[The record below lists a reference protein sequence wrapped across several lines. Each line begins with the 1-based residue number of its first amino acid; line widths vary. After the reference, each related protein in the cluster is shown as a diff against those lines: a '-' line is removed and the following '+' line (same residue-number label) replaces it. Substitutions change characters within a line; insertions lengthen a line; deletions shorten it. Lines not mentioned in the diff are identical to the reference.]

1 MTSPLQPIFPE
12 ERRWATVLFADVG
25 GFTRLA
31 ERMEFESISDLIKE
45 VWLRLDDII
54 WKYGGFID
62 KRLGDGVM
70 AVWGAPY
77 AGESDAERA
86 VSAGLALLDSMKKF
100 TQESQ
105 QPGARGLALRVGIN
119 TGPVL
124 AGYVGAKDEY
134 TVLGDTVNVAKRLEQ
149 MAESGR
155 VLISESTYRL
165 VRGDFKIQLL
175 GPITLRGKTEPIRA
189 YVVEQKREFA
199 TKVRYQSEEI
209 LHTRM
214 VAREYE
220 LQRLTALYNQ
230 AVNFRKP
237 TIVLLTGDAGIGKS
251 RLLLEFSNLLEE
263 SEPNLTLMT
272 TRALAQ
278 TSRDPFFMWKSLWQN
293 RFGILDDEAPEM
305 SREKFER
312 GMQRI
317 WGNSVDQDKITETTH
332 LIGSFMGMSWPGSP
346 YMAALDGRPEVKV
359 SKVFE
364 LTKALFS
371 HLGASS
377 SIVLVFDDL
386 QWADNLSLELV
397 RFLVKP
403 GSERIPLLIV
413 AGTRK
418 EFLREKLNWSNLGDR
433 INLEPLP
440 INAEIVRLAYPDLV
454 DFPEEVMIELAK
466 RSDGNPFFLEEMVKG
481 LVKSGVAYSDSSP
494 QEMITKLHVDTP
506 GSLQAMLQARLDSL
520 PRGART
526 IALMASVVGRVFW
539 VGPVLA
545 AARSASYTGTGLL
558 KLRPPMIER
567 VVQDGLR
574 KLVQYE
580 LAFPRAGTHFSEDQE
595 YIFKHSLLRD
605 VTYSLIPEKYLP
617 QYHLAVARWLVIRPD
632 TKFKIMAADH
642 FDQAGALRE
651 AARYYEYASRE
662 AETRGAKDEANWLL
676 TKATEI
682 QNRLDVQD

>member
-1 MTSPLQPIFPE
+1 MTSPLKPIFPE
-12 ERRWATVLFADVG
+12 ERRWATVLFADIG
-25 GFTRLA
+25 GFTQLA
-31 ERMEFESISDLIKE
+31 ERMDFDSVSDLIKE
-45 VWLRLDDII
+45 VWLRLDDVI

-62 KRLGDGVM
+62 RRLGDGIM

-86 VSAGLALLDSMKKF
+86 VSAGLALLEAMGNFS
-100 TQESQ
+100 QESQ
-105 QPGARGLALRVGIN
+105 QPGAPDLAMRVGIN
-119 TGPVL
+119 SGPVL

-149 MAESGR
+149 MAEAGS

-175 GPITLRGKTEPIRA
+175 GPITLRGKTEAVRA
-189 YVVEQKREFA
+189 YVVDQKREFA

-220 LQRLTALYNQ
+220 IQKLLALYNQ

-237 TIVLLTGDAGIGKS
+237 TLVLLSGDVGIGKS
-251 RLLLEFSNLLEE
+251 RLLLEFSNLIEE

-278 TSRDPFFMWKSLWQN
+278 TSRDPFFLWKSIWQN
-293 RFGILDDEAPEM
+293 RFGMLDDDAPEV
-305 SREKFER
+305 SRGKFER
-312 GMQRI
+312 GMQQL
-317 WGNSVDQDKITETTH
+317 WGSKVDPNMITEATH
-332 LIGSFMGMSWPGSP
+332 LIGSLMGMTWSGSP
-346 YMAALDGRPEVKV
+346 YLATVHGHPEVKV
-359 SKVFE
+359 KKVFD
-364 LTKALFS
+364 LTKVLFKQIGGS
-371 HLGASS
+371 G
-377 SIVLVFDDL
+377 SIALVFDDL
-386 QWADNLSLELV
+386 QWADNLSLELI
-397 RFLVKP
+397 RFLIQP
-403 GSERIPLLIV
+403 SSDRIPLLIL
-413 AGTRK
+413 ASFRK
-418 EFLREKLNWSNLGDR
+418 EFLGEKLNLGNLGDR

-454 DFPEEVMIELAK
+454 ELPEQVMIELAK

-481 LVKSGVAYSDSSP
+481 LVRSGVIFSDSSP
-494 QEMITKLHVDTP
+494 QEIVTKLHAETP
-506 GSLQAMLQARLDSL
+506 GSLHALLQTRLDSL

-545 AARSASYTGTGLL
+545 AVRSASYTGTGLL

-642 FDQAGALRE
+642 FAQAGALRE
-651 AARYYEYASRE
+651 AARYYE
-662 AETRGAKDEANWLL
+662 
-676 TKATEI
+676 
-682 QNRLDVQD
+682 